1 MSAMK
6 NLIENLRG
14 IDLCLEDI
22 KRTMNLDDVES
33 PLGMHGTPSVQGVSA
48 LDPALRP
55 IIQNLSDARAIA
67 AQVDLHALANALDDG
82 QLEEISGQIQV
93 EYDELAEAIDC
104 EKLARHIDV
113 DSNLIE
119 AIASHMG
126 KSIDEET
133 VAHYV
138 DCHVIA
144 AFVNVDRPDAKQIV
158 SSMAHDGEFMNAL
171 AARVVVA
178 LMQDQLF
185 IGVVTASAT
194 AGVKAVRPAA
204 TPQPAPRSDA
214 DPLTG
219 IEYGTP
225 A

>member
-33 PLGMHGTPSVQGVSA
+33 PLGMHGTPSGQGVSR
-48 LDPALRP
+48 LDAAPRP

-67 AQVDLHALANALDDG
+67 AEIDLCALANALNDG

-93 EYDELAEAIDC
+93 EYEELAEAIDC

-138 DCHVIA
+138 DWRVVSS
-144 AFVNVDRPDAKQIV
+144 FVEHPNEKQIV
-158 SSMAHDGEFMNAL
+158 AEMKDDSQFMNAL
-171 AARVVVA
+171 AARVVAA

-185 IGVVTASAT
+185 IGLVTASAT
-194 AGVKAVRPAA
+194 AGVKAMRPAA
-204 TPQPAPRSDA
+204 TPLPAPRSDA